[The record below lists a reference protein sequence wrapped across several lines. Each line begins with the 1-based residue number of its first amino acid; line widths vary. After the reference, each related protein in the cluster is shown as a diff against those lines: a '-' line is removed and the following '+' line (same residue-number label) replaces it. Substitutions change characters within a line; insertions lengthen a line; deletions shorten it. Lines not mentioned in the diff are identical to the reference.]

1 MAKYFQIW
9 PSFWRGDRRRWSDDQ
24 KLLALYLLCCEHRSL
39 EGYYFLPKGYI
50 IADLPGWDM
59 SKVDRLLGAL
69 VACGFCSYD
78 EDAQVVF
85 VVKALE
91 HDAPKGPRRVT
102 GAVKALRAVPASTL
116 WPAFLE
122 ACATHAPELAEAL
135 AEVPDQST
143 DTPSEPYLPVGD
155 GLVDTPSEAPP
166 YARAHNSITISN
178 NNSTSNDDEARDAR
192 QTKVDEVFA
201 LLKSD
206 VPFLGF
212 DEMSVLRLIE
222 RGERSG
228 LAPLDLASAT
238 IALARRYERDG
249 TLRTSSVES
258 LMGSIL
264 DRRETSAAARL
275 AAAGARAVAEA
286 EGRSRPPRRP
296 SAAEEIARREKAAEE
311 QLAREAAEAEGRAAA

>member
-50 IADLPGWDM
+50 IADLPGWEM

-155 GLVDTPSEAPP
+155 ELVDTPSEGHL
-166 YARAHNSITISN
+166 YARAHNSIIISN
-178 NNSTSNDDEARDAR
+178 NNSSSNDDETRDAR
-192 QTKVDEVFA
+192 QAKINEVCA

-212 DEMSVLRLIE
+212 DELSVLRLIE
-222 RGERSG
+222 RGERSD
-228 LAPLDLASAT
+228 LAPLDLATSA

-258 LMGSIL
+258 LMRSIL
-264 DRRETSAAARL
+264 DRRETSASAQL

-286 EGRSRPPRRP
+286 EGRAPRSVRRA
-296 SAAEEIARREKAAEE
+296 SAEARAAERDRKAAELRE
-311 QLAREAAEAEGRAAA
+311 QEQRDAA